1 MSFKS
6 ITPANEPCTI
16 DRVIKDLFSAR
27 KARLNNAQTGI
38 FLGRTKKVENY
49 SLRGT
54 KKKLKTPATIYVN
67 TDLLFTKAMQSRE
80 LKQPTAY
87 QGLSVHEV
95 VYWGEL
101 GQFHYR
107 EEAAKAKANAKANAK
122 AAAAA
127 EAKAS

>member
-1 MSFKS
+1 
-6 ITPANEPCTI
+6 
-16 DRVIKDLFSAR
+16 
-27 KARLNNAQTGI
+27 
-38 FLGRTKKVENY
+38 
-49 SLRGT
+49 
-54 KKKLKTPATIYVN
+54 
-67 TDLLFTKAMQSRE
+67 MQSRE

-122 AAAAA
+122 AAAGCGCG
-127 EAKAS
+127 

>member
-1 MSFKS
+1 
-6 ITPANEPCTI
+6 
-16 DRVIKDLFSAR
+16 
-27 KARLNNAQTGI
+27 
-38 FLGRTKKVENY
+38 
-49 SLRGT
+49 
-54 KKKLKTPATIYVN
+54 
-67 TDLLFTKAMQSRE
+67 MQSRE

-107 EEAAKAKANAKANAK
+107 DEAAKAKANAKANAK

-127 EAKAS
+127 AAAAEAKAS